1 MAIRIIKE
9 GKPVKF
15 TKTCPDCGC
24 EFEYDVSDLKT
35 DYSICLTTYPGQYN
49 TYIVCPCCGK
59 HIHHGTKSAD
69 DLTRTS
75 SWPKIYYTNTQDI
88 TLENNLYDCDK
99 CINRPDPSKPV
110 VGDTPCT
117 LCKKNQPYCAYYT
130 VGIK

>member
-59 HIHHGTKSAD
+59 HIHHETKSAD
-69 DLTRTS
+69 DL
-75 SWPKIYYTNTQDI
+75 PYNTVNIWYDS
-88 TLENNLYDCDK
+88 TLENNLYDCENCANK
-99 CINRPDPSKPV
+99 SDPTKLV
-110 VGDTPCT
+110 VGNTQCT
-117 LCKKNQPYCAYYT
+117 WCRKNQPYCTDYT

>member
-1 MAIRIIKE
+1 MAIKVIKE

-15 TKTCPDCGC
+15 TKTCHDCGC
-24 EFEYDVSDLKT
+24 EFEYDVSDLQT

-69 DLTRTS
+69 DLPYKPVNIWYDS
-75 SWPKIYYTNTQDI
+75 A
-88 TLENNLYDCDK
+88 LENNLYGCENCTNK
-99 CINRPDPSKPV
+99 SDPTKLV

-117 LCKKNQPYCAYYT
+117 WCRKNQPYCTYYT
-130 VGIK
+130 VGTK

>member
-24 EFEYDVSDLKT
+24 EFEYDVSDLQT
-35 DYSICLTTYPGQYN
+35 DYSTCLTTYPGQYN
-49 TYIVCPCCGK
+49 TYIVCPCCGR
-59 HIHHGTKSAD
+59 HIHHGTTRAD
-69 DLTRTS
+69 DWTKTS